1 MEDGAAAA
9 GAGDGAARAQQ
20 VSSGTKR
27 ARGGAM
33 MRGGIEPLEPAA
45 AAWGH
50 PPPALPPPPP
60 PQQQAGGAMGTTA
73 SRICRMRGATGGK
86 DRHSK
91 VYTAKGIR
99 DRRVRLSVPT
109 AIQFYDLQ
117 DRLGY
122 DQPSK
127 AIEWLINA
135 AADAIDKLP
144 ELDPAAFAAV
154 PSSDPA
160 DLMVAK
166 VKQSKSSPGGS
177 GSTSE
182 TSKGSELSLSRSDS
196 REVTVAST
204 SSAQAASFTE
214 LLTGVAEHHR
224 QQAWGQA
231 PAPNAAPDCADD
243 KAAAAANGLFTG
255 VKFGN
260 APPFGLVPAQP
271 FSFPITSVEM
281 PHHHFTDALA
291 PASAPA
297 GDYNLNF
304 SMSSGF
310 LGAANRGT
318 LQSNSQA
325 SFSSGH
331 HHQQLQPFLFGH
343 SAAAAGAAHPASEN
357 QLSASAALQLW
368 DGFRHSGMKEKTK
381 N

>member
-1 MEDGAAAA
+1 MEDGAAA
-9 GAGDGAARAQQ
+9 AGDGAARAQQ
-20 VSSGTKR
+20 QSSGTKR
-27 ARGGAM
+27 ARGV
-33 MRGGIEPLEPAA
+33 MRGGIEPAEPA

-50 PPPALPPPPP
+50 PPPALPPP
-60 PQQQAGGAMGTTA
+60 QQQAAGAMGTTA
-73 SRICRMRGATGGK
+73 SRICRMRGGTGGK

-135 AADAIDKLP
+135 ATDAIDKLP

-154 PSSDPA
+154 PSSDPTE
-160 DLMVAK
+160 LMAK

-224 QQAWGQA
+224 QAWQA
-231 PAPNAAPDCADD
+231 PPPNAAPDCADD

-260 APPFGLVPAQP
+260 AAPFGLVPAQP

-281 PHHHFTDALA
+281 PHHHFSDALA
-291 PASAPA
+291 AASAPA
-297 GDYNLNF
+297 GDYSLNF

-331 HHQQLQPFLFGH
+331 HHQQLQPLLFGH
-343 SAAAAGAAHPASEN
+343 AAAAGAAHPASEN
-357 QLSASAALQLW
+357 QLTASAALQLW